1 MDRHP
6 KFAVAVLVAAICTI
20 GLAAEASA
28 RAFKGT
34 VVHRNARAH
43 SFVVALPSGQL
54 RAIHARRSPR
64 GGKVVLV
71 SGRRLRNGTWSSSSI
86 RAVGARHRV
95 RIRGT
100 VTYVNRRRGL
110 FTLSAR
116 GTSVL
121 VHRRTRRGQ
130 VRAAVTSGLPPVG
143 RVVVAD
149 VTTDGP
155 GTLQADNVNEVGPD
169 TGTIDLEGVILA
181 VDANASTITLS
192 ADDQE
197 ESGASVVIHAGPTFD
212 LSKYA
217 VGQTEQF
224 AVTQNPDGTFELVG
238 SSGDDNGQVADDQSG
253 EQGDNSDD
261 GAVDN
266 TDDGTID
273 DSGDGSP
280 ADPVADAGSPQG

>member
-6 KFAVAVLVAAICTI
+6 KFAVAVLVAAISTL
-20 GLAAEASA
+20 GLAGEASA

-64 GGKVVLV
+64 IGKVVLV
-71 SGRRLRNGTWSSSSI
+71 SGRSLLNGTWTGSSI
-86 RAVGARHRV
+86 RAVGTRHRA

-121 VHRRTRRGQ
+121 VHRKARRGR
-130 VRAAVTSGLPPVG
+130 VRAAVTTGLPPVG
-143 RVVVAD
+143 QVVVAD
-149 VTTDGP
+149 VNTDGP
-155 GTLQADNVNEVGPD
+155 GTLEADNVNEVGPD
-169 TGTIDLEGVILA
+169 TGTMDLEGVIQA
-181 VDANASTITLS
+181 VDVNASTITLS

-212 LSKYA
+212 LSQYV
-217 VGQTEQF
+217 VGQTEKF
-224 AVTQNPDGTFELVG
+224 VVTQNPDGTFELVG
-238 SSGDDNGQVADDQSG
+238 SSGDDNGQVADDPSG
-253 EQGDNSDD
+253 EQGDNSGD

-266 TDDGTID
+266 TDDGTVD
-273 DSGDGSP
+273 NTGDGSP
-280 ADPVADAGSPQG
+280 ADPAVDGP